1 MCYSYLNR
9 IFFNLRWFLNLKF
22 DLNKRLGLNILRSG
36 ILFIFNRSLALFQHK
51 CMVWHT
57 CTSHITTLHVASRC
71 ILRLIY
77 CSSNM
82 KFVFISYQ
90 HIHFVIRMQMSLL
103 SSTIISVLF
112 LPFVNFYNCMMYVI
126 HWRTLIRVYYHVLPF
141 YFSEIYIFFI
151 YF

>member
-1 MCYSYLNR
+1 MLQLSKQN
-9 IFFNLRWFLNLKF
+9 FFQFKMVFNLKF
-22 DLNKRLGLNILRSG
+22 DLNKEAWFKHFKSG
-36 ILFIFNRSLALFQHK
+36 ILFIYNRSLALFQHK

-90 HIHFVIRMQMSLL
+90 HIHFCDTHANVLIIIDHHISFIFAICELL
-103 SSTIISVLF
+103 QLHDVCNPLENSYQGVLSC
-112 LPFVNFYNCMMYVI
+112 LAI
-126 HWRTLIRVYYHVLPF
+126 LLQ
-141 YFSEIYIFFI
+141 
-151 YF
+151 